1 MCDFTKSVNLHKRKT
16 IGNRLLSRTDN
27 APVSIGFGAKMVS
40 FYYYHLDL
48 KENVMLLTSLRENLN
63 DSK

>member
-1 MCDFTKSVNLHKRKT
+1 MEIKLKWIPQKQMTHENTYRD
-16 IGNRLLSRTDN
+16 D
-27 APVSIGFGAKMVS
+27 IGFGAKMVS

-48 KENVMLLTSLRENLN
+48 KENVMVLTSLRENLN

>member
-1 MCDFTKSVNLHKRKT
+1 MTHENTYRD
-16 IGNRLLSRTDN
+16 D
-27 APVSIGFGAKMVS
+27 IGFGAKMVS

-48 KENVMLLTSLRENLN
+48 KENVMVLTSLRENLN

>member
-1 MCDFTKSVNLHKRKT
+1 VEIKLKWIPQKQMTHENTYRD
-16 IGNRLLSRTDN
+16 D
-27 APVSIGFGAKMVS
+27 IGFGAKMVS

-48 KENVMLLTSLRENLN
+48 KENVMVLTSLRENLN